1 MSLGQVG
8 RRRTQSPV
16 VYPNG
21 FLAEMTSVKFLTF
34 LIPKLQYFQT
44 VPVNSPYIMVKVP
57 INVPVNHG
65 KFTFKIRKRHFLYW
79 RRNIS

>member
-8 RRRTQSPV
+8 KRRTQNPV

-34 LIPKLQYFQT
+34 FNPKLQYFQT
-44 VPVNSPYIMVKVP
+44 VPVNSPC
-57 INVPVNHG
+57 
-65 KFTFKIRKRHFLYW
+65 L
-79 RRNIS
+79 